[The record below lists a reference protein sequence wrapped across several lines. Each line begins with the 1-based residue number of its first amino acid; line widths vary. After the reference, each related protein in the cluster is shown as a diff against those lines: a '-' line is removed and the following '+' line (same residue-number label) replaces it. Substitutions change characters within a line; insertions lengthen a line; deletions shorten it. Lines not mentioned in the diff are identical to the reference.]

1 MLLVCSTI
9 LQQYLR
15 VLSEQAQA
23 TAMVAFN
30 AALGLLLLINVAFMV
45 YMNVQGCKEKKHLKH
60 LMQLKEEAY

>member
-1 MLLVCSTI
+1 
-9 LQQYLR
+9 
-15 VLSEQAQA
+15 
-23 TAMVAFN
+23 MVAFN